1 MIAGVGGRHR
11 SQSCLI
17 CDNSCCSCWLLRNRE
32 SSIAWSLLLVMP
44 FQRLL
49 SVDVTSPYFLATAAT
64 QGVLDDLNSVIAAS
78 IATRV
83 TEIYDDE
90 AIC

>member
-1 MIAGVGGRHR
+1 MTCALLSRDGPCISAVVCLGV
-11 SQSCLI
+11 I
-17 CDNSCCSCWLLRNRE
+17 TLLRSRE
-32 SSIAWSLLLVMP
+32 SSIAWSLLLAMP

-49 SVDVTSPYFLATAAT
+49 SVDVTSPYFLAAAAT
-64 QGVLDDLNSVIAAS
+64 QGVLDDLDSVIAAS

>member
-1 MIAGVGGRHR
+1 
-11 SQSCLI
+11 
-17 CDNSCCSCWLLRNRE
+17 
-32 SSIAWSLLLVMP
+32 MP

-49 SVDVTSPYFLATAAT
+49 SVDVTSPYFLAAAAT
-64 QGVLDDLNSVIAAS
+64 QGVLDDLDSVIAAS